1 MFCNYQQFHCNKEGV
16 LSTISQI
23 AHLHPLS
30 LQFPFYDFSLNC
42 NEAVKVFLRALDVV
56 IGEIEKSDWER
67 FDILHRIA
75 HGRERRYGTPLDVIR
90 IECAAFR
97 PLLAKALRRISG
109 QP

>member
-1 MFCNYQQFHCNKEGV
+1 M
-16 LSTISQI
+16 
-23 AHLHPLS
+23 
-30 LQFPFYDFSLNC
+30 
-42 NEAVKVFLRALDVV
+42 